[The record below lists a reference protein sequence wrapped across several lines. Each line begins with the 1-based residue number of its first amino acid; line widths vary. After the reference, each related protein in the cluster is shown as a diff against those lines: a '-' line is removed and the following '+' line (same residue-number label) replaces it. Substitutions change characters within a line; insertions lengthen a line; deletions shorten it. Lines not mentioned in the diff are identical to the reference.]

1 MRLTKFGHACVLVET
16 DVTGTP
22 RSALFDP
29 GIWSEIPLDGIST
42 LDDVFIS
49 HSHPDHVDVTKLRA
63 IVAKFP
69 NVRITAP
76 SEVVAMLHQEGFMQA
91 TDVAPEG
98 VTLFEAPH
106 EGHLPFMQPPEEI
119 GIHFMNAY
127 SHPGDS
133 HSFRETMPVLGLP
146 VQAPWGSMIDAVDLA
161 LKLKPQYVLPLH
173 DWHWR
178 EEARVWAYD
187 RMEQIFKEQGIT
199 FLRPVDGQAIDIT
212 L

>member
-1 MRLTKFGHACVLVET
+1 MKFTKFGHSCVLVE
-16 DVTGTP
+16 VEANGVP

-29 GIWSEIPLDGIST
+29 GVWSEVRLEGISA

-49 HSHPDHVDVTKLRA
+49 HGHGDHIDVAKLGA

-69 NVRITAP
+69 DVRITAP
-76 SEVVAMLHQEGFMQA
+76 TEVVTMLQQEGFA
-91 TDVAPEG
+91 TVADVAPEG
-98 VTLFEAPH
+98 SVFFVSPH
-106 EGHLPFMQPPEEI
+106 EGHLPLMQPPEEI
-119 GIHFMNAY
+119 GIHFMNVY

-133 HSFRETMPVLGLP
+133 HSFTETMPVLGLP

-178 EEARVWAYD
+178 EEARTWAYD
-187 RMEQIFKEQGIT
+187 KMEQLFKEQGIT
-199 FLRPVDGQAIDIT
+199 FLRPVDGQALEIT